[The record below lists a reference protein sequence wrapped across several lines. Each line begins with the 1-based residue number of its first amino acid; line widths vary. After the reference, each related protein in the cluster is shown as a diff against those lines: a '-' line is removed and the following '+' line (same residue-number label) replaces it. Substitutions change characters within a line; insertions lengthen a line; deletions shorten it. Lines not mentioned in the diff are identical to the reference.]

1 MPGRPAPRGRAPQR
15 AAAALAA
22 LLMAACSRD
31 VPAPAALAPP
41 PARAAAAELPALFVP
56 ELMEWL
62 VEPAAA
68 VLFAAADRHG
78 WASLEPGS
86 TEAWQAVEE
95 AAGELQ
101 RSAGLLAAAAPARG
115 HAAWSDGVSAQREGA
130 AAAAA
135 AARRHDPRGLFAAA
149 AQLRAGCQ
157 GCHAQHAPDQ
167 VAPR

>member
-95 AAGELQ
+95 AAG
-101 RSAGLLAAAAPARG
+101 AA
-115 HAAWSDGVSAQREGA
+115 AAWSDGVSAQREGA